1 MSPKVWSPA
10 SKGLNYSRKM
20 TVNHHLLC
28 LGEGNNLKRRPKLCH
43 VVISIGPLGL
53 L

>member
-1 MSPKVWSPA
+1 MSPKLWSPA

-28 LGEGNNLKRRPKLCH
+28 LGEGKNLKRRPKLFH
-43 VVISIGPLGL
+43 VVLSIGPLAL